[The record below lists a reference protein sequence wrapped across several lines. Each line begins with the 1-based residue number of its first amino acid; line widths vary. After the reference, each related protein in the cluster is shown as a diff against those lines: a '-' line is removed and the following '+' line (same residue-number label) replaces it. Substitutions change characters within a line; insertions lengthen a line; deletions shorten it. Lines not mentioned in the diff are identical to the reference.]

1 MSEHATENAGRFE
14 LTILVVPADIDQLG
28 HVNNIVYLR
37 WVQDVAVAHWTVAAS
52 EEDQQRF
59 LWVVLRHEI
68 DYKQP
73 ALAGEKLI
81 ARTWVGEATGLK
93 YERHTEF
100 IRASDGGLVARART
114 IWCPIDRVTGRPTP
128 VSTAVRARFSSQ
140 PL

>member
-1 MSEHATENAGRFE
+1 
-14 LTILVVPADIDQLG
+14 
-28 HVNNIVYLR
+28 
-37 WVQDVAVAHWTVAAS
+37 VQDVAVAHWTVAAS